1 MYGPAQARTFQPHP
15 CRPCASGQYNPQF
28 GADKCQACP
37 ESTPD
42 APRYCGFAAMKPVPL
57 NWTELHTGFG
67 HAWESL
73 QENVFEE
80 TWKFGIWEYKVNESS
95 LQVLFLLLSMMLL
108 GVVIVI
114 CQCISFCSRGQIVTN
129 VAWDRAKQWLLD
141 ADQFTDQHSRHI
153 GGQEKDE
160 KTIIGGFASVL
171 FVCLAWSL
179 CSVVLFMFAS
189 FNESIQQTLVPT
201 AESKDAEPLRPVV

>member
-1 MYGPAQARTFQPHP
+1 
-15 CRPCASGQYNPQF
+15 
-28 GADKCQACP
+28 
-37 ESTPD
+37 
-42 APRYCGFAAMKPVPL
+42 MKPVPL